1 MRETA
6 FKCKLIDFLMKE
18 IVKPTSVIGL
28 EVPFAGARR
37 RGDVVVVNE
46 SDVVG
51 IEIKTE
57 VDKLE
62 SAGAQIS
69 DYLLTFDYAYLATVK
84 AKVAEARRI
93 IPASVGLIVFDRDE
107 FKIGR
112 QARFRK
118 NQSRLY
124 LADLISRQDLVR
136 ALRDS
141 GLKGFTNSD
150 VTTLRQELLKRVNLP
165 TLRELARNSLRA
177 RYSTGFSAFMSER
190 GNATLE
196 DELKLLQGGDLQ
208 IS

>member
-1 MRETA
+1 MRENA
-6 FKCKLIDFLMKE
+6 FKCKLIDFLIKE
-18 IVKPTSVIGL
+18 IVRPTSVIGL

-37 RGDVVVVNE
+37 RGDVVVVND

-62 SAGAQIS
+62 SAGPQIS

-84 AKVAEARRI
+84 SKAAEARRI
-93 IPASVGLIVFDRDE
+93 IPASTGLIVFDRDE
-107 FKIGR
+107 FKICR
-112 QARFRK
+112 QARLRK
-118 NQSRLY
+118 SQSRLY

-136 ALRDS
+136 ALREF
-141 GLKGFTNSD
+141 GHRGFSNSD

-165 TLRELARNSLRA
+165 TLKELARNSLRA
-177 RYSTGFSAFMSER
+177 RYSMGFSAFMNER
-190 GNATLE
+190 GSATLE
-196 DELKLLQGGDLQ
+196 DELKLLQGGFWQ